1 MAEEERLYD
10 YTNQRE
16 TGEEHN
22 LYWNNFSKKL
32 TKDQLK
38 AQFNAKDNGQ
48 LRAAFGDFDNY
59 LAYMDERQNFIDVGL
74 LKADW
79 WNTGVAL
86 IDLESVDRELAMDDR
101 ALEKAMIDRGVDLAT
116 GAYNDQAAILLSL
129 YTKYTG
135 VEGNSWYN
143 KDGDRFEWN
152 GTSYVKTNK
161 IDDSFNV
168 NDTILALGAAGLTA
182 GAINPILG
190 ALNKA
195 LSAANIGTISAT
207 NAQLAVNALTTAI
220 QTGGDPKAIAG
231 SVLGAVVG
239 DYFANNLINFTGPG
253 SGLIDAAAANAIS
266 TAVSQGITNGSLDL
280 NDILTSGLMGA
291 GVAGAGELINSLIS
305 GEAFDLDGLISED
318 SELFGILNG
327 KFDPDSGKWVGGLI
341 GDVRGGFN
349 SFVEKY
355 ITGGDF
361 WESATERFK
370 SVTENSDGTLTA
382 IGYDGSKVSFS
393 SWDDFINAGFQEISS
408 TNPFFDLITKAG
420 GAIPDDWLD
429 QLDDWLNGRTS
440 SSGGT
445 YTTEGG
451 TTITTTGTSGDGD
464 GDGDGDGG
472 GEDTDPNECIKL
484 GRVTN
489 ADGTCG
495 GCIDTLNTSP
505 EDDSDNMSPCVPYD
519 DPTSNEGEPCVTG
532 APLNAK
538 GKFDAF
544 GECIPDEGS
553 LCTDANGDGGQ
564 IEGGECVAFKDDGED
579 DGDGTGGGEE
589 VDDGP
594 KAGDPCDSTGD
605 GVDDGTIDENGDCIP
620 KTPATAV
627 CNDPSA
633 ENYGEEGECTYKT
646 ICNNPNATNFEQ
658 EGECEFASTT
668 TSTGTG
674 GNNVDPGLDAFCREG
689 VDAYVGSFGEKR
701 WRFDCPD
708 NYCLDG
714 TPKTEI
720 DGVYGANCQE
730 YVAPTQIPCRNG
742 ATLES
747 NCETCPDGT
756 LPSQHEDDNCDN
768 PQTVS
773 GPSPGT
779 EEGQETDCTL
789 VECDSP
795 RPAGDLGE
803 LWDECCKSTTTVTTT
818 TGGGD
823 EDGGG
828 SGGLGMLGS
837 LGEEDEVLGFD
848 YTAQVVP
855 GIQAPAQ
862 FDATASLDAYV
873 KNRIKNSSPEFKSLF
888 EGLV

>member
-1 MAEEERLYD
+1 MAEEDRLYD

-32 TKDQLK
+32 TKDQLRE
-38 AQFNAKDNGQ
+38 QFNAKDNGQ

-79 WNTGVAL
+79 WDTGVAL
-86 IDLESVDRELAMDDR
+86 IDPENVDRELAMDDR
-101 ALEKAMIDRGVDLAT
+101 ALEQSIIDRGVDLAT

-135 VEGNSWYN
+135 IEGNSWYN
-143 KDGDRFEWN
+143 NDGDRFEWN
-152 GTSYVKTNK
+152 GTSFVKTNK

-291 GVAGAGELINSLIS
+291 GVAGAGELVNALIS

-318 SELFGILNG
+318 SDLFGILNG
-327 KFDPDSGKWVGGLI
+327 TFDSEANKWVGGLI
-341 GDVRGGFN
+341 GDVRGAYN
-349 SFVEKY
+349 QFVEQY
-355 ITGGDF
+355 ITGGDW
-361 WESATERFK
+361 WENATEGYDNVDV
-370 SVTENSDGTLTA
+370 SIGADGKYKTVTLT
-382 IGYDGSKVSFS
+382 GYDGSITEM
-393 SWDDFINAGFQEISS
+393 SWGDYVKLGLDKASNTS
-408 TNPFFDLITKAG
+408 PFWDLISQAG
-420 GAIPDDWLD
+420 GAIPDDWLK
-429 QLDDWLNGRTS
+429 QLSDFLNNKTG

-445 YTTEGG
+445 YTTEGN
-451 TTITTTGTSGDGD
+451 TTVTVTGTSGDGD
-464 GDGDGDGG
+464 GD

-505 EDDSDNMSPCVPYD
+505 EDDSDNMSPCVPYE

-564 IEGGECVAFKDDGED
+564 IEGGECVAFKDENED
-579 DGDGTGGGEE
+579 DGDGTGEGTEE
-589 VDDGP
+589 GTEGP
-594 KAGDPCDSTGD
+594 QAGDPCDSTGD
-605 GVDDGTIDENGDCIP
+605 GVDDGTIDENGNCIP
-620 KTPATAV
+620 KTPA
-627 CNDPSA
+627 
-633 ENYGEEGECTYKT
+633 KT

-658 EGECEFASTT
+658 EGECEFASST

-674 GNNVDPGLDAFCREG
+674 GNDVDPDMDAFCRQGLANLEG
-689 VDAYVGSFGEKR
+689 TFGTKSWNFNCR
-701 WRFDCPD
+701 D

-714 TPKTEI
+714 TPKTNV
-720 DGVYGANCQE
+720 DGVYGANCAE
-730 YVAPTQIPCRNG
+730 YTAPTPIPCRNG

-779 EEGQETDCTL
+779 NQGQQTDCTL

-795 RPAGDLGE
+795 RPDGDLGA
-803 LWDECCKSTTTVTTT
+803 LWDECCKSTTPVTTT

-823 EDGGG
+823 DGGG
-828 SGGLGMLGS
+828 SGDLGMLGS
-837 LGEEDEVLGFD
+837 LGEDDEVLGFE

-873 KNRIKNSSPEFKSLF
+873 KDRIKNSSPEFKSLF

>member
-1 MAEEERLYD
+1 MAEEDRLYD

-32 TKDQLK
+32 TKDQLRE
-38 AQFNAKDNGQ
+38 QFNAKDNGQ

-79 WNTGVAL
+79 WDTGVAL
-86 IDLESVDRELAMDDR
+86 IDPENVDRELAMDDK
-101 ALEKAMIDRGVDLAT
+101 ALEQSIIDRGVDLAT

-135 VEGNSWYN
+135 IEGNSWYN
-143 KDGDRFEWN
+143 SDGDRFEWN

-239 DYFANNLINFTGPG
+239 DYFANNLIKFTGPG

-291 GVAGAGELINSLIS
+291 GVAGAGELINSLAT

-318 SELFGILNG
+318 SDLYGILNG
-327 KFDPDSGKWVGGLI
+327 TDDSAGLLTGI
-341 GDVRGGFN
+341 RA
-349 SFVEKY
+349 SFKEFTEKY
-355 ITGGDF
+355 ITGGDW
-361 WESATERFK
+361 WESATEDYD
-370 SVTENSDGTLTA
+370 SVRVSIGEDGKYKTVKIT
-382 IGYDGSKVSFS
+382 GYDGSITEMPWADYVKLGITKASR
-393 SWDDFINAGFQEISS
+393 
-408 TNPFFDLITKAG
+408 TNPFWDLISQAG
-420 GAIPDDWLD
+420 GAIPDDWLK
-429 QLDDWLNGRTS
+429 QLSDWLNGKTS

-445 YTTEGG
+445 YTTEGN

-505 EDDSDNMSPCVPYD
+505 EDDSDGMSPCVPYEEPD
-519 DPTSNEGEPCVTG
+519 SNAGEPCVTG

-538 GKFDAF
+538 GVFDDF

-564 IEGGECVAFKDDGED
+564 IEGGECVAFKGGDED
-579 DGDGTGGGEE
+579 DGDGTGEGTGGDE
-589 VDDGP
+589 GP
-594 KAGDPCDSTGD
+594 KVDDPCDSNGD
-605 GVDDGTIDENGDCIP
+605 GVEDGTIDKNGNCIP
-620 KTPATAV
+620 NDPVKTV
-627 CNDPSA
+627 CNDRNA
-633 ENYGEEGECTYKT
+633 TNYGEEGECTYESTTSSTDPTPAAK
-646 ICNNPNATNFEQ
+646 CDDLRADNYGE
-658 EGECEFASTT
+658 EGECEYAEICLDPQADNYEEGGPCEYSGYVKDNDADYCKDVNCSQKPSEASFAMKTWRACCTRKVTTSKGTNPDDVDCNMVECENPRPAGAMGVVWDKCCTTTTTTT
-668 TSTGTG
+668 TSTGG
-674 GNNVDPGLDAFCREG
+674 
-689 VDAYVGSFGEKR
+689 
-701 WRFDCPD
+701 
-708 NYCLDG
+708 
-714 TPKTEI
+714 
-720 DGVYGANCQE
+720 
-730 YVAPTQIPCRNG
+730 
-742 ATLES
+742 
-747 NCETCPDGT
+747 
-756 LPSQHEDDNCDN
+756 
-768 PQTVS
+768 
-773 GPSPGT
+773 
-779 EEGQETDCTL
+779 ETDCTL
-789 VECDSP
+789 VECESP
-795 RPAGDLGE
+795 RPDGDLGA
-803 LWDECCKSTTTVTTT
+803 LWDECCKSTTTTTT
-818 TGGGD
+818 TTSGGD
-823 EDGGG
+823 DGGD

-837 LGEEDEVLGFD
+837 LGEDNEVLGFD

-873 KNRIKNSSPEFKSLF
+873 KDRIKNSSPEFKSLF

>member
-32 TKDQLK
+32 TKDQLRE
-38 AQFNAKDNGQ
+38 QFNAKDNGQ

-86 IDLESVDRELAMDDR
+86 IDLENVDRELAMDDR
-101 ALEKAMIDRGVDLAT
+101 ALEQSIIDRGVDLAT

-135 VEGNSWYN
+135 IEGNSWYN

-318 SELFGILNG
+318 SDLYGILNG
-327 KFDPDSGKWVGGLI
+327 TDDSVGLLAGI
-341 GDVRGGFN
+341 RG
-349 SFVEKY
+349 SFEEFTEKY

-361 WESATERFK
+361 WESATERFD

-382 IGYDGSKVSFS
+382 IGYDGSETVFS

-429 QLDDWLNGRTS
+429 QLDDWLNNRTS

-464 GDGDGDGG
+464 GDGDNDGD

-564 IEGGECVAFKDDGED
+564 IEGGECVAFKDEDEDG
-579 DGDGTGGGEE
+579 GDGTGGGEG

-620 KTPATAV
+620 KTPATTV
-627 CNDPSA
+627 CNDP
-633 ENYGEEGECTYKT
+633 
-646 ICNNPNATNFEQ
+646 
-658 EGECEFASTT
+658 
-668 TSTGTG
+668 TGS
-674 GNNVDPGLDAFCREG
+674 NDVDPDIDAFCRQG
-689 VDAYVGSFGEKR
+689 VDAYVATFGEEK
-701 WRFDCPD
+701 WRFECPD

-714 TPKTEI
+714 TPKTNV
-720 DGVYGANCQE
+720 DGVYGANCAE
-730 YVAPTQIPCRNG
+730 YVAPRQIPCRNG

-756 LPSQHEDDNCDN
+756 LPSQHEDDNCGN

-795 RPAGDLGE
+795 RPDGDLGAV
-803 LWDECCKSTTTVTTT
+803 WDECCKSTTTVTTT

-823 EDGGG
+823 DGGG

-837 LGEEDEVLGFD
+837 LDEDDEVLGFD

>member
-32 TKDQLK
+32 TKDQLRE
-38 AQFNAKDNGQ
+38 QFNAKDNGQ

-79 WNTGVAL
+79 WDTGVAL
-86 IDLESVDRELAMDDR
+86 IDPESVDRELAMDDR
-101 ALEKAMIDRGVDLAT
+101 ALEQSIIDRGVDLAT

-135 VEGNSWYN
+135 IEGNSWYN
-143 KDGDRFEWN
+143 SDGDRFEWN
-152 GTSYVKTNK
+152 GTSFVKTNK

-291 GVAGAGELINSLIS
+291 GVAGASELINALIDPN
-305 GEAFDLDGLISED
+305 AVFDLDGLISED
-318 SELFGILNG
+318 SDLYGILNG
-327 KFDPDSGKWVGGLI
+327 TDDSVGLI
-341 GDVRGGFN
+341 AGIRGSFN
-349 SFVEKY
+349 EFTEKY

-382 IGYDGSKVSFS
+382 IGYDGSEVSFN

-420 GAIPDDWLD
+420 GAIPDNWLD
-429 QLDDWLNGRTS
+429 QLNDWLNGRTS

-451 TTITTTGTSGDGD
+451 TTVTVTGTSGD

-489 ADGTCG
+489 EDGTCG

-505 EDDSDNMSPCVPYD
+505 EDASDNMSPCVPYD
-519 DPTSNEGEPCVTG
+519 DPTSNKGEPCVTG

-538 GKFDAF
+538 GKFDEF

-564 IEGGECVAFKDDGED
+564 IEGGECVAFKDDDED
-579 DGDGTGGGEE
+579 DGDGTGEGTGGDE
-589 VDDGP
+589 GP
-594 KAGDPCDSTGD
+594 QKDDPCDSTGD
-605 GVDDGTIDENGDCIP
+605 GVDDGTIDENGNCIP
-620 KTPATAV
+620 KTPA
-627 CNDPSA
+627 
-633 ENYGEEGECTYKT
+633 KT
-646 ICNNPNATNFEQ
+646 ICNNPNAINFEQ
-658 EGECEFASTT
+658 EGECEFASST

-674 GNNVDPGLDAFCREG
+674 SNNVDPDMDAFCREG
-689 VDAYVGSFGEKR
+689 LAAHEGTFAAKS
-701 WRFDCPD
+701 WRFNCWD
-708 NYCLDG
+708 NYCQDG
-714 TPKTEI
+714 TPKTNV
-720 DGVYGANCQE
+720 DGVYGANCAE
-730 YVAPTQIPCRNG
+730 YVAPQQIPCRNG

-747 NCETCPDGT
+747 NCETCPDGS

-795 RPAGDLGE
+795 RPDGDLGA
-803 LWDECCKSTTTVTTT
+803 LWDECCKSTTPVTTPT

-823 EDGGG
+823 DGGG
-828 SGGLGMLGS
+828 SSGLGMLGS
-837 LGEEDEVLGFD
+837 LGEDDEVLGFD